1 MRISLPGYARLDT
14 PRARGITLENCR
26 FTLESILETETF
38 YDFAARQ
45 PNARKFTGRA
55 TVFAIELP
63 NGVGPAVVRRSMR
76 GGWLSSLNT
85 DLFLPPTRALRELV
99 ASIRL
104 RSSGVATPE
113 LIAFA
118 VYPVGGIFRRSD
130 VVTREVPGEDLGS
143 ILASGPSEERRQV
156 ALEATAALVAAL
168 SVAGAHHSD
177 LNVRNILVSDDVA
190 HILDVDRIRFHIPG
204 DPIVLNANIARLKRS
219 LRKRRDVDKLP
230 IEEAEIVAL
239 GDRILELAK

>member
-1 MRISLPGYARLDT
+1 LRISLPGYARLDT
-14 PRARGITLENCR
+14 PRARGITLENFR
-26 FTLESILETETF
+26 LTLESILATETL

-45 PNARKFTGRA
+45 PDARKFKGRA
-55 TVFAIELP
+55 TVYATELP
-63 NGVGPAVVRRSMR
+63 NGCGPAVVRRSMR

-113 LIAFA
+113 VIAFA

-130 VVTREVPGEDLGS
+130 VVTREIQGDDLGS

-156 ALEATAALVAAL
+156 ALETAAALVASL
-168 SVAGAHHSD
+168 SLAGAHHSD
-177 LNVRNILVSDDVA
+177 LNVRNILVSGDVA
-190 HILDVDRIRFHIPG
+190 YILDVDRIRFHIPG

-219 LRKRRDVDKLP
+219 LRKRRDLDKLP
-230 IEEAEIVAL
+230 IQESEIVAL
-239 GDRILELAK
+239 GERVMELAR